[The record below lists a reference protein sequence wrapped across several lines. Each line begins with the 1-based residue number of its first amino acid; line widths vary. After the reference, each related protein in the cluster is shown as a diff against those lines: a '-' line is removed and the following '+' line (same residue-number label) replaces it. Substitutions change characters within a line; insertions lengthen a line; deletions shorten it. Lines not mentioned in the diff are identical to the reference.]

1 MFLRIMERLFHQLS
15 ELRNQC
21 LCLSLL
27 NQQLTRKYMYILS
40 SQSQTC
46 YFISQVIEAVVN
58 KECEDVLTDEMA
70 KIKVDFKFYDEFNQL
85 AEKSEKKWTALD
97 GKQLQTVLEK
107 LNITRV
113 MDAVAE
119 IDAEGVNEL
128 WSVSSENQNHHISS
142 IYSPP
147 SHNLTKASLNKISIV
162 ISLLSLCYTVLHND
176 NENGYIHFCVI

>member
-46 YFISQVIEAVVN
+46 YFISQVIEVVVN

-85 AEKSEKKWTALD
+85 AEKSEKK
-97 GKQLQTVLEK
+97 
-107 LNITRV
+107 
-113 MDAVAE
+113 
-119 IDAEGVNEL
+119 
-128 WSVSSENQNHHISS
+128 
-142 IYSPP
+142 
-147 SHNLTKASLNKISIV
+147 
-162 ISLLSLCYTVLHND
+162 
-176 NENGYIHFCVI
+176 